1 MKQGTAWGSLGALLL
16 AVVGGVFAIEGGYVN
31 DPNDS
36 GGATNHG
43 ITEQV
48 ARDHGYSGAME
59 SLPKGMAQDIY
70 IESYI
75 KKPRYDQVLMLSP
88 AVGTKL
94 VDAGVNTGPGRASR
108 WFQQSLN
115 DLSRA
120 GRDYQ
125 QITVDG
131 AIGPG
136 TLAAYKSLEKTRG
149 RIKACEL
156 TLKLMDS
163 YQAAHYSSLAK
174 NKAHASFMVGWLDY
188 RIGNVPATRCA
199 ETVEAG

>member
-1 MKQGTAWGSLGALLL
+1 MQHKWKTLGALII
-16 AVVGGVFAIEGGYVN
+16 AVVGGVFALEGGHVN

-48 ARDHGYSGAME
+48 ARDHGYTGAMQ
-59 SLPKGMAQDIY
+59 SLPKGMAQHIY

-75 KKPRYDQVLMLSP
+75 KKPKYDQVLMLSP
-88 AVGTKL
+88 AVGTEL
-94 VDAGVNTGPGRASR
+94 VDTGVNTGTGRASR

-120 GRDYQ
+120 GRDYPM
-125 QITVDG
+125 IMVDG
-131 AIGPG
+131 VIG
-136 TLAAYKSLEKTRG
+136 TSTINAYRALEKTRG

-174 NKAHASFMVGWLDY
+174 NKAHASFMVGWLDH
-188 RIGNVPATRCA
+188 RIGNVDPARCA
-199 ETVEAG
+199 ETVGAG